1 MWSWFYTLGSVKM
14 SAAAAAAAAA
24 AGGKNVMFRDCNL
37 ITTHV

>member
-14 SAAAAAAAAA
+14 SAAAAA

>member
-14 SAAAAAAAAA
+14 SAAAAAAAA